1 MVGVGAEG
9 TVTPSHSY
17 PLPSLTPVSLRPFLI
32 RGRRRRVPGEGYS
45 KYAGS
50 SSEVSGWGSAVVGE
64 GGLVAAGDTP
74 RFLEVTLR
82 VGLLLRP
89 RALLRKCCLIFLTR
103 EDTQLSL

>member
-1 MVGVGAEG
+1 MWGWRVLCL
-9 TVTPSHSY
+9 PSLGL

-64 GGLVAAGDTP
+64 GGLVAAGDTW

-82 VGLLLRP
+82 ASLVLRSCVV
-89 RALLRKCCLIFLTR
+89 LGKCCVMLMM
-103 EDTQLSL
+103 EVKSVSS